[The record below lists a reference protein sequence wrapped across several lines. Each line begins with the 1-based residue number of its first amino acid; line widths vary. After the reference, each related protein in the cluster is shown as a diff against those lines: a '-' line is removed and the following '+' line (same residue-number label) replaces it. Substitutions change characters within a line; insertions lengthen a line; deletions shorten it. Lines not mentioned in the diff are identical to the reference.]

1 MKTTIKN
8 LMLTSLML
16 LFCLGVTARDFVIT
30 SYGAKKGSKT
40 PCTAAIQQAIDECH
54 KAGGGR
60 VVVPKGKFVTGA
72 IVLKSGVTLHVE
84 QGAKLLGSTNPAHYV
99 LSKGRPGVT
108 ITSQLIFAA
117 NAVNIGITGSG
128 TIDGQGK
135 NFTDEAC
142 NAHGIT
148 RPMLIRFDTCKGITV
163 SGVTMRNSAVWMQ
176 HYYACENMTIKDI
189 KVYNHCNNCNDGMD
203 INGCRNVTVSGAVV
217 DADDD
222 GICLKN
228 FTSQPCS
235 NITVTNCT
243 VSSHCNALKIG
254 TETYGDFD
262 RITFS
267 HCTVKPSKQKK
278 VHNGRANGISAV
290 SIESV
295 DGSRITNVTVSD
307 ITVKGTETP
316 IFVRLGNRGN
326 TYGQKTTTPKRGS
339 INGVVITD
347 VTVTGAG
354 STGCSISGLPGQE
367 VENIKLSNI
376 VINHNGGMGETA
388 APKDEKAKAYPEGT
402 MWGVLPASGFF
413 VKNAKNVDFSEVD
426 VKTRKVDARPA
437 IYRVNAK

>member
-1 MKTTIKN
+1 MNNILKN
-8 LMLTSLML
+8 ILLSGLLLLLCTS
-16 LFCLGVTARDFVIT
+16 VNAADFIIT
-30 SYGAKKGSKT
+30 SYGAKKGAKT
-40 PCTAAIQQAIDECH
+40 PCTTAIQQAIDVCH

-72 IVLKSGVTLHVE
+72 IVLKSGVTLHLE

-99 LSKGRPGVT
+99 LSKGRPGVYV
-108 ITSQLIFAA
+108 TSQLIFAA
-117 NAVNIGITGSG
+117 NAQNIGISGTG

-135 NFTDEAC
+135 VFTDASC

-148 RPMLIRFDTCKGITV
+148 RPMLIRFDACKGVNV
-163 SGVTMRNSAVWMQ
+163 SDVTMRNSGVWMQ
-176 HYYACENMTIKDI
+176 QYYACENVVIKDI
-189 KVYNHCNNCNDGMD
+189 KVYNHCNNCNDGLD

-228 FTSQPCS
+228 VTLQPCS
-235 NITVTNCT
+235 NVKITNCT

-254 TETYGDFD
+254 TETLGDFD
-262 RITFS
+262 NITFS
-267 HCTVKPSKQKK
+267 HCTVKPSKQKT

-307 ITVKGTETP
+307 ITVNGTETP

-326 TYGQKTTTPKRGS
+326 TYGQKLSTPRRGA
-339 INGVVITD
+339 INGVVIENITI
-347 VTVTGAG
+347 TKAG

-367 VENIKLSNI
+367 VENVKLRNI
-376 VINHNGGMGETA
+376 SIANDGGMPKVE
-388 APKDEKAKAYPEGT
+388 APKDDKAKAYPEGT
-402 MWGVLPASGFF
+402 MWGTLPASGFF
-413 VKNAKNVDFSEVD
+413 IKNAKNVDHSEVN
-426 VKTRKVDARPA
+426 VTTRRADARPA
-437 IYRVNAK
+437 ILRMNVK